1 MGREG
6 DEGEVRR
13 ADGHGHGGG
22 RAFSAFDRDVLKIGG
37 SPLLCDL
44 YSTFERYHDLTFF
57 TEQCPCFYDFFP
69 RGSVPFAG
77 VIMDIM
83 KDCLLYTSRCV

>member
-1 MGREG
+1 M
-6 DEGEVRR
+6 
-13 ADGHGHGGG
+13 
-22 RAFSAFDRDVLKIGG
+22 
-37 SPLLCDL
+37 LCDL
-44 YSTFERYHDLTFF
+44 YSTFELYHDLTFF

-83 KDCLLYTSRCV
+83 KDTDPVVKHGRADGPVSKAHKFNRMCAEASGGDCSRLSAAV